1 MADELLTE
9 SGLLRRT
16 YPRGVIDAAD
26 SHPPSTSEH
35 LCRTPRCL
43 RLLDVR
49 PGVGGHTPPAADAG
63 SAVISDNQP
72 QSLEGFKFLQD
83 GTVTRPVSSVSR
95 QVYAPSIPVPAPFGD
110 DRQQFDLTI
119 GKRSVTHGASPGW
132 KRSAPEIP

>member
-1 MADELLTE
+1 MAAWGCLRSGKSAWGEL
-9 SGLLRRT
+9 
-16 YPRGVIDAAD
+16 D
-26 SHPPSTSEH
+26 SVSVPH
-35 LCRTPRCL
+35 PRCL

-72 QSLEGFKFLQD
+72 QSLERFKFLQD
-83 GTVTRPVSSVSR
+83 GTVTRAVSSVSR

-110 DRQQFDLTI
+110 DRQQSDLTI

-132 KRSAPEIP
+132 KR